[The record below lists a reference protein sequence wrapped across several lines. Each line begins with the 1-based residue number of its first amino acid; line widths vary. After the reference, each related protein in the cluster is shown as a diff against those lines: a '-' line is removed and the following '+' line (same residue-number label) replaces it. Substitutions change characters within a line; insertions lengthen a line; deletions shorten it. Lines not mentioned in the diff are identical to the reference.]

1 MAGEKRDFFVR
12 LGMCTCLLLLFIGR
26 IPTVTSM
33 SEDCTVDL
41 YELLFNQTLVSTN
54 TPWALV
60 EFFQSWSV
68 SHSLNLDFLNFI
80 SGFS

>member
-12 LGMCTCLLLLFIGR
+12 LGMCACLLLLFIGR
-26 IPTVTSM
+26 IPIVTSM

-41 YELLFNQTLVSTN
+41 YEIFFNQSLVSTK

-68 SHSLNLDFLNFI
+68 SH
-80 SGFS
+80 